1 MRALWRYRDLLL
13 AIIERLRKIAPA
25 ILEAARARKRLAERI
40 RAGDLDDVLQ
50 TFIEAQDAAD
60 DYIENG

>member
-1 MRALWRYRDLLL
+1 MVQLWKYRDLLL
-13 AIIERLRKIAPA
+13 AILERIRRLAPV

-50 TFIEAQDAAD
+50 NFIEAQAAAD
-60 DYIENG
+60 DYIEHG